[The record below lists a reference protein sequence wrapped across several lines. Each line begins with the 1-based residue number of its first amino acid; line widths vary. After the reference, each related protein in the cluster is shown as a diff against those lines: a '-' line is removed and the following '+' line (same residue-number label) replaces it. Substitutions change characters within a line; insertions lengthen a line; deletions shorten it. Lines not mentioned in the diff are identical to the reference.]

1 MFNPKEHEVL
11 MAESNADFKKGEIV
25 KVMNSGYRRKD
36 LILLRANVIAA
47 R

>member
-1 MFNPKEHEVL
+1 

-25 KVMNSGYRRKD
+25 KLMNSGYRQNGAV
-36 LILLRANVIAA
+36 ILRANVIAA